1 MNKNQESSA
10 NSIWSMVFGLGLIFG
25 AGATILYVSK
35 LEKRERYYK

>member
-25 AGATILYVSK
+25 AGATIIYVSK
-35 LEKRERYYK
+35 LEEKKKRY